1 MSYIRSLSNPEGL
14 YMFGSGK
21 RVEFYVGNASSLLAP
36 AEEVNAALRKW
47 ARYHEGPQHSGG
59 FFILETKDFKWLLWH
74 TSWKIGIVLWDVT
87 MTYIARRFER

>member
-1 MSYIRSLSNPEGL
+1 MSYIRCLSNPEGL

-21 RVEFYVGNASSLLAP
+21 LVEFYADDTPPLSAP
-36 AEEVNAALRKW
+36 APEVNAALRKW
-47 ARYHEGPQHSGG
+47 AKYHDGPQHSGG

-74 TSWKIGIVLWDVT
+74 TSWKAGIVLWDVT